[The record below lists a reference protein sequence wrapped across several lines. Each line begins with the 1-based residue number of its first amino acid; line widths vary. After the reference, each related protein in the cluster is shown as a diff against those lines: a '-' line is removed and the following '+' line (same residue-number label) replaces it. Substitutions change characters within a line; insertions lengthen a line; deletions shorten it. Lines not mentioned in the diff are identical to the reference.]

1 MNSLLAGLYFPWY
14 GTNTADLSNTTGD
27 NGPAYTNNIFVWS
40 NAVDFNIV
48 TSVGDFGLNY
58 ALPGIPGVTTRSDN
72 LAASLDSWV
81 IFPSAGFY
89 VLGVNSDDG
98 FRLSEGQGV
107 SRQALHVTGTG
118 INTDV
123 AAVASTT
130 NYGNNGFSASLPL
143 VPVTAPVMFV
153 NSNNYALGGTINL
166 SGKIALVDGGL
177 YGEGDDSILAY
188 IAQTNGAVGFIE
200 INKPSNGLPFVMGGS
215 LSSKITIPSLNVNG
229 DFGQRDWWLTNG
241 TLTASIGADAHP
253 ILGAADFGKGMSHVD
268 FGFSVPAA
276 GAYPLHLLYFQ
287 GGGGAGLEWTIVNA
301 AIIADGSRS
310 LINDGTDSGSLLA
323 YQPAAAQGVARPAVS
338 IGQQNG
344 TVTITFSGKLQSSS
358 TVNGTY
364 QDVPGATSPYT
375 VPAESGTLQFFRT
388 H

>member
-1 MNSLLAGLYFPWY
+1 
-14 GTNTADLSNTTGD
+14 
-27 NGPAYTNNIFVWS
+27 
-40 NAVDFNIV
+40 
-48 TSVGDFGLNY
+48 
-58 ALPGIPGVTTRSDN
+58 
-72 LAASLDSWV
+72 
-81 IFPSAGFY
+81 
-89 VLGVNSDDG
+89 
-98 FRLSEGQGV
+98 
-107 SRQALHVTGTG
+107 
-118 INTDV
+118 V

-375 VPAESGTLQFFRT
+375 VPAESGTLQFYRT